1 VESNRSGL
9 GCLSACLRCFGRRAF
24 PKDGHR
30 HQGCQRKSRDAPQRN
45 ESRLHQGRMV
55 AMKEV
60 EPASQRFAVASIYLP
75 GACSKS
81 PGMPFGRKAF
91 SPGRSCSTEACPHD

>member
-1 VESNRSGL
+1 MKAD
-9 GCLSACLRCFGRRAF
+9 CI
-24 PKDGHR
+24 K
-30 HQGCQRKSRDAPQRN
+30 
-45 ESRLHQGRMV
+45 GRMV

-75 GACSKS
+75 GVCSKS

-91 SPGRSCSTEACPHD
+91 SPGRSCSTEACPYN